1 MYTESEATEVRD
13 FFELLEHLPVR
24 AALVIGLPAHDA
36 RQMEEL
42 LQFIETISNDFAGK
56 DAPDEEL
63 FAVLGLALKLVADR
77 FEQVPNLVGYPK
89 PSSETLQKCH
99 QANMKPW

>member
-1 MYTESEATEVRD
+1 MYTESEVSEIHD
-13 FFELLEHLPVR
+13 FFALLEHPPVR
-24 AALVIGLPAHDA
+24 AALVMGLPAHDA

-42 LQFIETISNDFAGK
+42 LQFIETVSNDLTEDADERCFA
-56 DAPDEEL
+56 A
-63 FAVLGLALKLVADR
+63 LGLALKLVADR
-77 FEQVPNLVGYPK
+77 FEQVPNLAGYPK